1 MSFQFSFFG
10 VCGRVNFRNARSCQ
24 GFSALVRR
32 TRGPLVDSIHRRYH
46 QQRCSPDP
54 TEQFQN
60 FFMTWSAHHNLQ
72 KFIILN
78 VTSGCVSNVRGVS
91 PRVKN
96 RKWSAT
102 HLPYSSSVHPPH
114 PQKYPSLNKHIWLRH
129 RNISNPP
136 PLTTQSLIQTPR
148 SALRPSAESTYA
160 PLSAQQRSYPREY
173 IIEDELSWLPSDG
186 RPYRHRT
193 ISSRSVTQ

>member
-1 MSFQFSFFG
+1 MSRQVCALIALNYDSSLIINSVNNQQTQIKQFLRNMSFQFSFFG

-46 QQRCSPDP
+46 QQRCSPEP
-54 TEQFQN
+54 MEQFQS

-78 VTSGCVSNVRGVS
+78 VTSGCVANVRGVS

-96 RKWSAT
+96 RKWSAA
-102 HLPYSSSVHPPH
+102 HLPYSSSSVHPPTSS
-114 PQKYPSLNKHIWLRH
+114 K
-129 RNISNPP
+129 ISF
-136 PLTTQSLIQTPR
+136 L
-148 SALRPSAESTYA
+148 E
-160 PLSAQQRSYPREY
+160 
-173 IIEDELSWLPSDG
+173 
-186 RPYRHRT
+186 
-193 ISSRSVTQ
+193 